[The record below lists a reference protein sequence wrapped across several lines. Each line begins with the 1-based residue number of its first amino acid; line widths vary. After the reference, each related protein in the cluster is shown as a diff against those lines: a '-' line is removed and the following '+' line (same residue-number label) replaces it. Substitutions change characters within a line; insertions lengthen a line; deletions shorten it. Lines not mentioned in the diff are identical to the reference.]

1 MAIRTWALPN
11 VRRLAKEFSIMATG
25 QAIVLV
31 ASVLAVKVLT
41 VTLARAEYGRLA
53 LGMTLAMLLNQ
64 LVFGPLT
71 LALMRYYAICAERN
85 QQRDLARVA
94 AEASGVLALIV
105 IVVGVPICWLI
116 SRGLGTGWLVILT
129 GMLIYGIGYSVQGY
143 FGALFSAARRRA
155 SAAASQLVDPL
166 VRLGGGMTAA
176 QLVPHSAGAVAWAF
190 AAAMLTA
197 VGIQAR
203 SYWRSLPPQSALA
216 AERKALRIKLWNY
229 GKYFLLWG
237 AFAWMQSS
245 GDRWALKT
253 YVGDAAVGIYAYA
266 FQLASIPALVIAGAI
281 PQFLNPIIFQRA
293 GDATDVERRN
303 ASVRVTVL
311 GVGLLTIL
319 TIGAAGIAK
328 WFGEPIA
335 VTFASS
341 QFREAGQYIWILIFG
356 LGAVQIG
363 NMVAMIPLALNRLR
377 GHVVVKILTG
387 VITVGINFYAAEK
400 FGVRGVVVA
409 NVVCGLIY
417 CALTTANSL
426 RLLTT
431 RHVGNFG
438 TTTPL
443 NREELTDG

>member
-94 AEASGVLALIV
+94 PEASGVLAVIV

-143 FGALFSAARRRA
+143 FGALFSAAPRRA

-176 QLVPHSAGAVAWAF
+176 QLVPHSAAPGR
-190 AAAMLTA
+190 
-197 VGIQAR
+197 GPSAR
-203 SYWRSLPPQSALA
+203 QFRPRSGS
-216 AERKALRIKLWNY
+216 R
-229 GKYFLLWG
+229 
-237 AFAWMQSS
+237 
-245 GDRWALKT
+245 
-253 YVGDAAVGIYAYA
+253 
-266 FQLASIPALVIAGAI
+266 
-281 PQFLNPIIFQRA
+281 RA
-293 GDATDVERRN
+293 GTGRRFPPH
-303 ASVRVTVL
+303 R
-311 GVGLLTIL
+311 
-319 TIGAAGIAK
+319 
-328 WFGEPIA
+328 
-335 VTFASS
+335 
-341 QFREAGQYIWILIFG
+341 
-356 LGAVQIG
+356 
-363 NMVAMIPLALNRLR
+363 PL
-377 GHVVVKILTG
+377 
-387 VITVGINFYAAEK
+387 
-400 FGVRGVVVA
+400 
-409 NVVCGLIY
+409 
-417 CALTTANSL
+417 
-426 RLLTT
+426 
-431 RHVGNFG
+431 
-438 TTTPL
+438 
-443 NREELTDG
+443 